1 MFLNNFCANSSLRTF
16 YNTKSLYCYGVNAF
30 LITLSLTSDR
40 HRFEVLSEVRFEV
53 GLEAGFEV
61 CFEVC
66 LEVRFKVR
74 FYVRFKVSF

>member
-30 LITLSLTSDR
+30 SIALSLTSDWR
-40 HRFEVLSEVRFEV
+40 RFEVRFEV
-53 GLEAGFEV
+53 GLEAG
-61 CFEVC
+61 FEVC